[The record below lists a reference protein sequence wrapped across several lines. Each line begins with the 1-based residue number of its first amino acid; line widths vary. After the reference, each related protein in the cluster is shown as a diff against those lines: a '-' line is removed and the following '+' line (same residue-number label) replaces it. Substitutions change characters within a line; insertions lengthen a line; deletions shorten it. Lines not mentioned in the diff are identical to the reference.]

1 MMKILITITKRYYFQ
16 RKERS
21 VKINPIQLLENCC
34 KGLRSKPYQV
44 FPYLISH
51 LATSLNFPFNVI

>member
-1 MMKILITITKRYYFQ
+1 MKILITITKRYYFQ

-34 KGLRSKPYQV
+34 KGLRSKPYQPYPL
-44 FPYLISH
+44 PYL
-51 LATSLNFPFNVI
+51 TSCNEPEFSF